1 MQNRETELQ
10 QLVAGTQKNLPATST
25 VDVNGQELKQAD
37 IVAKL
42 QGWMPL
48 FQQVDATNAPYRNAQ
63 QALQA
68 AAPAIRQFVGLYR
81 QALRQV
87 FGKGSPLLADFGLS
101 TTQHKTPTPAT
112 HVLAAARATATRKA
126 RNTLGKQER
135 KAVKGAPVTQ
145 VTVPAGGL
153 QAVSSSTSQVTPAA
167 GAAGSTTSES
177 TVGPGT
183 PGPAK

>member
-1 MQNRETELQ
+1 MTKRETELQ

-42 QGWMPL
+42 QGWITL
-48 FQQVDATNAPYRNAQ
+48 YQQVDATNAPYRNAQ
-63 QALQA
+63 RALQA
-68 AAPAIRQFVGLYR
+68 VAPAIRQFVGLYR

-101 TTQHKTPTPAT
+101 VTQRKTPTTAT
-112 HVLAAARATATRKA
+112 RVLATAKAAATRKA
-126 RNTLGKQER
+126 RGTLGKQQR

-145 VTVPAGGL
+145 VTVPADGL
-153 QAVSSSTSQVTPAA
+153 PA
-167 GAAGSTTSES
+167 ES
-177 TVGPGT
+177 TVGPGN

>member
-1 MQNRETELQ
+1 MQKKETELQ

-42 QGWMPL
+42 QAWIPL
-48 FQQVDATNAPYRNAQ
+48 FQAVDAANAPYRNAQ
-63 QALQA
+63 KALQA

-101 TTQHKTPTPAT
+101 TTQQKTPTPAT
-112 HVLAAARATATRKA
+112 RVLAAAKAAATKKA
-126 RNTLGKQER
+126 RGTLGKQQR
-135 KAVKGAPVTQ
+135 KAVQGAPVAQ
-145 VTVPAGGL
+145 VTIPASGP
-153 QAVSSSTSQVTPAA
+153 QTVSPSEAQVTP
-167 GAAGSTTSES
+167 GPSAAGSTASEA
-177 TVGPGT
+177 TVGPGDSRS
-183 PGPAK
+183 G

>member
-1 MQNRETELQ
+1 MQKRETELQ

-42 QGWMPL
+42 QGWIPL
-48 FQQVDATNAPYRNAQ
+48 YQQVDATNAPYRDAQ

-68 AAPAIRQFVGLYR
+68 AAPAIRQFVGSYR

-101 TTQHKTPTPAT
+101 ATQQKTPTPAT
-112 HVLAAARATATRKA
+112 RVLASAKAAATRKA
-126 RNTLGKQER
+126 RGTLGKQQR

-145 VTVPAGGL
+145 VTVPASGQ
-153 QAVSSSTSQVTPAA
+153 QAVSPSTSQVTPAVS
-167 GAAGSTTSES
+167 AAGSTASES
-177 TVGPGT
+177 TVGPG
-183 PGPAK
+183 GPRTG